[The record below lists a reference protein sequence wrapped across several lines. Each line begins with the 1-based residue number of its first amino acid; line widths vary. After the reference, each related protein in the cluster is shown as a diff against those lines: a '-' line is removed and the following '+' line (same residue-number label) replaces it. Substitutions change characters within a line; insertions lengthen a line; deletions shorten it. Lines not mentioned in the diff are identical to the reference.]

1 MPVPSLIV
9 EIYALVLSY
18 AFLLCCALPESWAM
32 AWDSILSFSEG
43 GGVVALLDPSSGMLI
58 IASPGR
64 EARAV
69 GYPYWHGHYL
79 ACSLVLPRDCG
90 AGGD

>member
-1 MPVPSLIV
+1 MPVPSLVV
-9 EIYALVLSY
+9 ETYALVLSY
-18 AFLLCCALPESWAM
+18 AFLLSCALPESWAM

-69 GYPYWHGHYL
+69 GYPYCMATIWHVHW
-79 ACSLVLPRDCG
+79 C
-90 AGGD
+90 